1 MKKGFISLLVC
12 LLACCTMASAQ
23 AVEKN
28 KLQKDAEAA
37 YEKKTFITARYLYI
51 RAYEDYFKNG
61 SLKQGVECVS
71 KGNDLYLRE
80 GLYQEGFDLLS
91 RVDQAIESKTIS
103 PSEKAALH
111 YEVSKERMK
120 MYMNMHRPQSAQE
133 HLNVMENHAKISGND
148 DVMNDLLY
156 NKAIYYYTFGQNA
169 KGNEVFKE
177 MANKLTASK
186 EYDKVDKVYKTLI
199 ANGRK
204 SNNASIVAQ
213 SYNNYMLWKDSVNAL
228 KSADEIKALKQQIT
242 ERDETIDD
250 MDSSLTT
257 RMAIIWGLAILAGA
271 LAAALAVGAVVLMRF
286 ILLTRKQKKTIKMAN
301 DSNAQKAKF
310 ISNISAQLEPTLQK
324 LDKKTPEVQAL
335 LDFSSHIETLSS
347 LENSTD
353 EVEMEEVSINKFCEE
368 LMEPIR
374 AKAKKDVTLNVNAPK
389 MTLTTNKELV
399 GHILTHLLENA
410 VEYVN
415 DEGTIVLEYKKRG
428 AHSHQFLVSNTGEP
442 MAEELREEVFTPFR
456 EVRDLTK
463 GDGLGLP
470 ICRQMALKMGGDLEI
485 DPQFTKGTRFILE
498 LHS

>member
-1 MKKGFISLLVC
+1 MKNKIVSLVFC

-120 MYMNMHRPQSAQE
+120 MYINMRRAESARD
-133 HLNVMENHAKISGND
+133 HLNAMENHAKVSGDD

-156 NKAIYYYTFGQNA
+156 NKAIYYYTFGQSA

-177 MANKLTASK
+177 MADKLTASK
-186 EYDKVDKVYKTLI
+186 EYDKVDQVYKTLI
-199 ANGRK
+199 ANGRR

-213 SYNNYMLWKDSVNAL
+213 SYNNYMLWKDSVNAI

-242 ERDETIDD
+242 ERDATIDD

-271 LAAALAVGAVVLMRF
+271 LAAALVIGAVVLMRF
-286 ILLTRKQKKTIKMAN
+286 ILLTRKQKKTINMAN
-301 DSNAQKAKF
+301 ESNAQKAKF
-310 ISNISAQLEPTLQK
+310 ISNISAQLEPSLKK
-324 LDKKTPEVQAL
+324 LDKNTPEVKAL
-335 LDFSSHIETLSS
+335 LDFSSHIETLSD

-353 EVEMEEVSINKFCEE
+353 EVEMEEVTISKFCEE
-368 LMEPIR
+368 LAEPIR
-374 AKAKKDVTLNVNAPK
+374 SKLKKDVTLTVNAPK
-389 MTLTTNKELV
+389 MALTTNKAYV
-399 GHILTHLLENA
+399 THILNHLLMNA
-410 VEYVN
+410 LEYVN
-415 DEGTIVLEYKKRG
+415 EEGTIVLEYKKRG

-442 MAEELREEVFTPFR
+442 MSEEQRQEVFTPFR
-456 EVRDLTK
+456 EVKDLTK

>member
-1 MKKGFISLLVC
+1 M
-12 LLACCTMASAQ
+12 
-23 AVEKN
+23 
-28 KLQKDAEAA
+28 
-37 YEKKTFITARYLYI
+37 YL
-51 RAYEDYFKNG
+51 
-61 SLKQGVECVS
+61 
-71 KGNDLYLRE
+71 
-80 GLYQEGFDLLS
+80 
-91 RVDQAIESKTIS
+91 
-103 PSEKAALH
+103 
-111 YEVSKERMK
+111 
-120 MYMNMHRPQSAQE
+120 NMHRPQSAQE

-368 LMEPIR
+368 LMETIR
-374 AKAKKDVTLNVNAPK
+374 FVRDHFD
-389 MTLTTNKELV
+389 MT
-399 GHILTHLLENA
+399 ILLIEH
-410 VEYVN
+410 
-415 DEGTIVLEYKKRG
+415 DMK
-428 AHSHQFLVSNTGEP
+428 LVSGICEKLTVLNFGHMLAEGPTAEVLNNHDVIVAYLGE
-442 MAEELREEVFTPFR
+442 
-456 EVRDLTK
+456 
-463 GDGLGLP
+463 
-470 ICRQMALKMGGDLEI
+470 
-485 DPQFTKGTRFILE
+485 
-498 LHS
+498 

>member
-12 LLACCTMASAQ
+12 LMACCMTVSAQ
-23 AVEKN
+23 EVQKSE
-28 KLQKDAEAA
+28 LQKSAEAA
-37 YEKKTFITARYLYI
+37 LERSAPVTSRHQYI
-51 RAYEDYFKNG
+51 RAYEDYFNKG
-61 SLKQGVECVS
+61 KLKQGVECAAKAS
-71 KGNDLYLRE
+71 ELYVKE
-80 GLYQEGFDLLS
+80 SEYQEAFDLLRS
-91 RVDQAIESKTIS
+91 VDQAINAKSIS
-103 PSEKAALH
+103 TGEKAAAH
-111 YEVSKERMK
+111 YEVSKVRMK
-120 MYMNMHRPQSAQE
+120 MYMNMHRAQSAQE
-133 HLNVMENHAKISGND
+133 HLNVMENYAKTSGD
-148 DVMNDLLY
+148 EDVMNDLLY
-156 NKAIYYYTFGQNA
+156 NKANYYYTFGQNA

-177 MANKLTASK
+177 MAAKLTASK
-186 EYDKVDKVYKTLI
+186 EYDKVDKVYQTLI
-199 ANGRK
+199 ANGRR

-347 LENSTD
+347 LENSDD

-374 AKAKKDVTLNVNAPK
+374 AKAKNDVTLTVNAPK
-389 MTLTTNKELV
+389 MTLTTNKEYV
-399 GHILTHLLENA
+399 AHILNHLLENA
-410 VEYVN
+410 LQYVN
-415 DEGTIVLEYKKRG
+415 EEGTVVLEYKKRG
-428 AHSHQFLVSNTGEP
+428 AHSHQFLVSNTGNP
-442 MAEELREEVFTPFR
+442 MSEEQREEVFTPFR

>member
-1 MKKGFISLLVC
+1 MKNRIISLVVC
-12 LLACCTMASAQ
+12 LLACCAMVCAQ
-23 AVEKN
+23 DVQKS

-37 YEKKTFITARYLYI
+37 YDKKTFITARYLYI
-51 RAYEDYFKNG
+51 RAYEDYFNNG
-61 SLKQGVECVS
+61 KLKQGVECAA
-71 KGNDLYLRE
+71 KGNDLYVRE
-80 GLYQEGFDLLS
+80 NLYQEAFDLLRS
-91 RVDQAIESKTIS
+91 VNQAIESKTIS

-120 MYMNMHRPQSAQE
+120 MYINMRRAQTALE
-133 HLNVMENHAKISGND
+133 HLNAMENHAKVSGDD

-177 MANKLTASK
+177 MADKLTASK
-186 EYDKVDKVYKTLI
+186 EYDKVDQVYKTLI

-250 MDSSLTT
+250 MDGSLTT
-257 RMAIIWGLAILAGA
+257 RMAMIWGLAILAGA
-271 LAAALAVGAVVLMRF
+271 LAAALVIGAVVLMRY
-286 ILLTRKQKKTIKMAN
+286 ILLTRKQQKTIRMAN

-310 ISNISAQLEPTLQK
+310 ISNISAQLEPTLKK
-324 LDKKTPEVQAL
+324 LDSSTPEVKAL
-335 LDFSSHIETLSS
+335 LDFSSHIETLSE
-347 LENSTD
+347 LENSTE
-353 EVEMEEVSINKFCEE
+353 EVEMEEVSISKFCEE
-368 LMEPIR
+368 LAEPVR
-374 AKAKKDVTLNVNAPK
+374 SKLRKDVTLTVNAPK
-389 MTLTTNKELV
+389 MSLTTNKAYV
-399 GHILTHLLENA
+399 THILQHLLENA
-410 VEYVN
+410 LEYVN
-415 DEGTIVLEYKKRG
+415 EEGTIVLEYKKRG
-428 AHSHQFLVSNTGEP
+428 AHSHQFLVSNTGNP
-442 MAEELREEVFTPFR
+442 MSEEQREEVFTPFR
-456 EVRDLTK
+456 EVRDLTT

>member
-1 MKKGFISLLVC
+1 MKNRIISLVVC
-12 LLACCTMASAQ
+12 LLACCAIACAQ
-23 AVEKN
+23 DVQKS

-37 YEKKTFITARYLYI
+37 YDKKTFITARYLYI

-103 PSEKAALH
+103 PSDKAALH

-133 HLNVMENHAKISGND
+133 HLNVMENHAKISGDD

-213 SYNNYMLWKDSVNAL
+213 SYNNYMLWKDSVNAI
-228 KSADEIKALKQQIT
+228 KSADEIKALKQQIA

-250 MDSSLTT
+250 MDGSLTT

-310 ISNISAQLEPTLQK
+310 ISNISAQLEPSLKK
-324 LDKKTPEVQAL
+324 LDKNTPEVKAL

-347 LENSTD
+347 LENSD
-353 EVEMEEVSINKFCEE
+353 EEVEMEELNINKFCEE
-368 LMEPIR
+368 IAEPVR
-374 AKAKKDVTLNVNAPK
+374 GKLKNDVTLTVNAPK
-389 MTLTTNKELV
+389 MTLTTNKEYV
-399 GHILTHLLENA
+399 AHILNHLLENA
-410 VEYVN
+410 LQYVN
-415 DEGTIVLEYKKRG
+415 EEGTVVLEYKKRG
-428 AHSHQFLVSNTGEP
+428 AHSHQFLVSNTGNP
-442 MAEELREEVFTPFR
+442 MSEEQREEVFTPFR